1 MDEKIS
7 EVQFLQQ
14 NLQSLL
20 MQKQAFQ
27 MEIDE
32 TELAL
37 NELKLSGEEIYKIVG
52 QLMIKSEKSKTVEEL
67 NSKKGLLENQMENV
81 EKQEKILNDR
91 ISKLRD
97 EITSNMGKE
106 KKDSKK

>member
-52 QLMIKSEKSKTVEEL
+52 QLMIKSEKNKTVEEL
-67 NSKKGLLENQMENV
+67 NSKKELLEKQMENV